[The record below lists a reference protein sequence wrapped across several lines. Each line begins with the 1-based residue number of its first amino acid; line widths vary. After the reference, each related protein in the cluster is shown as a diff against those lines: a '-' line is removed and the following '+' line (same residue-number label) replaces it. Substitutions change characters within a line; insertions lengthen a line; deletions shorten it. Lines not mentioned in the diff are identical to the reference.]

1 MKVVWVI
8 FVRRHDGLISYL
20 EKLKSHDRKSMLIL
34 FGLVQTGCTPSIIT
48 NMMVVWVILVRH
60 HGLICYIL
68 KKGQISQSKIN
79 VDPIFGLCTKKAK
92 GSSFRQ
98 SQLLSN

>member
-60 HGLICYIL
+60 HGLIWYIL

-79 VDPIFGLCTKKAK
+79 VDPIFGLCSKKAK
-92 GSSFRQ
+92 GSF
-98 SQLLSN
+98 